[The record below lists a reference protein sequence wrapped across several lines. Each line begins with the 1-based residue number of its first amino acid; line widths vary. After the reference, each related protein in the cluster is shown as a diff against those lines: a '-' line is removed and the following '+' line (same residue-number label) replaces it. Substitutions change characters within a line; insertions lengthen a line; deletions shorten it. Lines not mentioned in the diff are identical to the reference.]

1 MKMKNKQVVQ
11 ATTRQERKKALAL
24 DRVNRRLEPRLE
36 RTAPSRVEKPT
47 ILIVCEG
54 ENTEPSYFLQF
65 KLTSAKIKAIG
76 KGYNTLSLVK
86 QAIKLQQKGNYDQ
99 VWCVFDKDNSS
110 VASFNTAIELAA
122 SKDFGIAYSNQAFEY
137 WLILHFEDHQGGG
150 MSRREYD
157 ATINAYIKP
166 MGAYYDGNGNKK
178 ISESFWEILNGF
190 DELTGQ
196 FRRNLAI
203 IRAKRNYDLFD
214 HKSPAIE
221 ESSTTV
227 FRLVEEII
235 KYI

>member
-11 ATTRQERKKALAL
+11 ATARKERKNALAA
-24 DRVNRRLEPRLE
+24 VKISRRSEPVLE
-36 RTAPSRVEKPT
+36 RAAPIIMEKPT

-54 ENTEPSYFLQF
+54 KNTEPSYFLHF

-76 KGYNTLSLVK
+76 KGYNTLSLVN
-86 QAIKLQQKGNYDQ
+86 QAIELQQKGNYDQ

-110 VASFNTAIELAA
+110 DVSFNKTIELAA
-122 SKDFGIAYSNQAFEY
+122 YKDFGIAYSNQAFEY

-178 ISESFWEILNGF
+178 ISESFWEILNGQN
-190 DELTGQ
+190 DSTGLS
-196 FRRNLAI
+196 RRDLAI
-203 IRAKRNYDLFD
+203 TRSKRNYDLFD
-214 HKSPAIE
+214 HISPAKE

-227 FRLVEEII
+227 FRLVEEIL